1 MRISNTVATVG
12 ISLAICL
19 LAGCAKK
26 MPECGDQN
34 VQDTLNHT
42 LVTGFEAQANELEQK
57 YYDRMGTYKNII
69 YMKGPRVNYKQ
80 ALSGFASQKQQK
92 DVGKNYCAAVNK
104 STLSVDLVYT
114 VIGRYG
120 GDPKELVQELAAT
133 YQSRGDKARL
143 EGDDTLV
150 ISIEMYVPN
159 SIDYSAQYSDSGDEL
174 IIKVGK
180 E

>member
-1 MRISNTVATVG
+1 MRISNTAATVG
-12 ISLAICL
+12 ISLALCL

-42 LVTGFEAQANELEQK
+42 LVAGFESQATELEKK
-57 YYDRMGTYKNII
+57 YYDSMGTYKNIL
-69 YMKGPRVNYKQ
+69 YQKKPSVNYKQ
-80 ALSGFASQKQQK
+80 SLNGFASQKQQK

-104 STLSVDLVYT
+104 STLSVDLIYT
-114 VIGRYG
+114 VDGHYG
-120 GDPKELVQELAAT
+120 GDPKELVKEIAALF
-133 YQSRGDKARL
+133 QAKGHKARL

-159 SIDYSAQYSDSGDEL
+159 SIEYSAQYSDDGGEL
-174 IIKVGK
+174 IVKVGK

>member
-1 MRISNTVATVG
+1 MRMNNTVATVG
-12 ISLAICL
+12 ISLVLCL

-34 VQDTLNHT
+34 VQDALNHT
-42 LVTGFEAQANELEQK
+42 LVTSFEAQATELEQK
-57 YYDRMGTYKNII
+57 YYDRMGMYKNIL
-69 YMKGPRVNYKQ
+69 YQKTPRVNYKQ
-80 ALSGFASQKQQK
+80 TLSGFASQKQQK

-104 STLSVDLVYT
+104 STLSVDLIYAVD
-114 VIGRYG
+114 GHYG
-120 GDPKELVQELAAT
+120 DDPKQLVQEVAALF
-133 YQSRGDKARL
+133 QAKGDKARL